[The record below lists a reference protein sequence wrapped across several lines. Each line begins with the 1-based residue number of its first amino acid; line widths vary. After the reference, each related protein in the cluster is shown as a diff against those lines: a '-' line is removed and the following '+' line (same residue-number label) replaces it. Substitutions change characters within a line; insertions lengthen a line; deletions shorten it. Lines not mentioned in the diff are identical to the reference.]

1 MTNNNK
7 AVHKSCFFFL
17 NLNIKKNILEDYK
30 NFQTR
35 TVLSEKKY
43 NELLDK
49 IPLIGRIFINTIELH
64 LEYCLVRLSK

>member
-7 AVHKSCFFFL
+7 VVHKSCFFL

-35 TVLSEKKY
+35 TVSSEKER

-49 IPLIGRIFINTIELH
+49 IPLIGRIL
-64 LEYCLVRLSK
+64 